1 MVWFQSKLIITT
13 EYHNVRIM
21 SSHPEALNPPP
32 LVPGPDQES
41 QKRGLEQKLSETNY
55 ERRASVSFVT
65 QILSEF
71 FLQGNFWIE
80 SSLTASFTAVFS
92 PSVEQAVC
100 AYPDGA

>member
-1 MVWFQSKLIITT
+1 VAIIMERTFLSNEFNT
-13 EYHNVRIM
+13 
-21 SSHPEALNPPP
+21 LNPPP